1 MRVILL
7 LIFITLCVF
16 VGLSIA
22 KDPGYLFMSYQHWT
36 VEMPLWLGLSMMF
49 IATLLVYLTI
59 KLTGA
64 LAHTPAATKAWLR
77 DRHLQRVR
85 RRTVRGYIAFAE
97 GSWKEAEKLL
107 VKSSDKQHT
116 AVINYL
122 CAATCAQKQG
132 KITTRDDYL
141 RLAHESDSRADLAI
155 GITQARLQLESGQL
169 EQGLATLKRLHRLN
183 PSHDFILEM
192 LEQVLLQL
200 KDWEGLIDILPSLK
214 HRHLLP
220 ERTLDELSQAAYL
233 GLLQQCTTDPD
244 KKSIWQRIPAEWR
257 IDADILVQYL
267 PVLIH
272 EDDMI
277 TAETLIKHSLKKNWD
292 TRLVR
297 FYGRVHIPD
306 LDRQIKYAEAWLKPH
321 PEDPAV
327 LLCLGR
333 LYAAKQIWGHAREL
347 LEMSRNIK
355 PSPETDFVLG
365 QVYEG
370 LGDTS
375 SAAKYYELGL
385 KTAVEI

>member
-7 LIFITLCVF
+7 LIFIALCVF
-16 VGLSIA
+16 VGIGIA
-22 KDPGYLFMSYQHWT
+22 KDPGYLFMSYLNWT
-36 VEMPLWLGLSMMF
+36 VEMPLWLGIGLMF
-49 IATLLVYLTI
+49 FSVLLVYLFI
-59 KLTGA
+59 RLASA
-64 LAHTPAATKAWLR
+64 LIEAPKATKAWLR
-77 DRHLQRVR
+77 DRRLQRVR

-107 VKSSDKQHT
+107 VKSSDKEHT

-132 KITTRDDYL
+132 KISVRDDYL

-155 GITQARLQLESGQL
+155 GITQARLQLESAQL

-183 PSHDFILEM
+183 PSHDFLLEL
-192 LEQVLLQL
+192 LEQVLVQL
-200 KDWEGLIDILPSLK
+200 KDWEGLIEILPSLK

-220 ERTLDELSQAAYL
+220 ERTLAKISQAAYL
-233 GLLQQCTTDPD
+233 GLLQACTTDPD
-244 KKSIWQRIPAEWR
+244 KKLIWQRIPAELR

-272 EDDMI
+272 ENDMI
-277 TAETLIKHSLKKNWD
+277 TAENLIKHSLRKTWD

-297 FYGRVHIPD
+297 FYGRIQIPD

-333 LYAAKQIWGHAREL
+333 LYASKQMWGHAREL
-347 LEMSRNIK
+347 LEMSRSIQ

-370 LGDTS
+370 LGDHS
-375 SAAKYYELGL
+375 SAAKCYEQGL
-385 KTAVEI
+385 KMSVEV